1 MAKQLGKIAVV
12 SGGTGSLGRTV
23 VLRLVNEGYSVIG
36 THSGSDRSRKFIA
49 DNKTE
54 YRTVDF
60 REVNVESESSVR
72 EFFDYIEKQYG
83 RVDVVCALVGGVS
96 EKKWIEDVSF
106 DEWEKVISLNLHSCF
121 LLVKE
126 SVRMM
131 KKHRYGRIVTIG
143 AKPAIKLEG
152 RRSGYDVA
160 KSAVIAFTR
169 SVSEEVRPF
178 GDITI
183 NSIVPNIILTEENK
197 KWGTAEEIQ
206 KWVTPNQIAEKIV
219 ELCSDKGKSING
231 EIIQMYGK
239 E

>member
-12 SGGTGSLGRTV
+12 SGGTGSLGRRV
-23 VLRLVNEGYSVIG
+23 VHRLVIEGYSVIV

-49 DNKTE
+49 NNQSE

-60 REVNVESESSVR
+60 REVNMESESSVR
-72 EFFDYIEKQYG
+72 EFFDYIERQYG
-83 RVDVVCALVGGVS
+83 RVDVVCALVGGVI

-126 SVRMM
+126 SVRLM

-143 AKPAIKLEG
+143 AKPAIEFEG

-169 SVSEEVRPF
+169 SVSEEVRQF

-197 KWGTAEEIQ
+197 QWGTAEEIP
-206 KWVTPNQIAEKIV
+206 KWITPDQIAEKIV
-219 ELCSDKGKSING
+219 ELCSDMGKSING